1 MTAEHEATRVALA
14 KLQVKLDRIKLA
26 GERIEAIWKRASLR
40 KFQDVHSH
48 ESRALA
54 ENVRIIVHEL
64 YEVKPVDKSEG
75 E

>member
-14 KLQVKLDRIKLA
+14 KLQTKLDRVKLA
-26 GERIEAIWKRASLR
+26 GERIEAIWRRANLR

-64 YEVKPVDKSEG
+64 HDSPGPKP
-75 E
+75 

>member
-14 KLQVKLDRIKLA
+14 KLQIKLDRVKLA
-26 GERIEAIWKRASLR
+26 ADRMEQIWRRANRR
-40 KFQDVHSH
+40 KFQDVHSQ

-64 YEVKPVDKSEG
+64 HPEANPVDVPG

>member
-26 GERIEAIWKRASLR
+26 GERIEQIYKRANRR

-48 ESRALA
+48 EAQA
-54 ENVRIIVHEL
+54 ICENARIIAFEL
-64 YEVKPVDKSEG
+64 HDGPRAADEIG
-75 E
+75 